1 MDGVYFKEIISL
13 AWFTKNIFYGR
24 PGAYSIHTYPIVA
37 FFFVMALG
45 GLLDDVLNSSLFPS
59 LRIRAHRR
67 LRSPATTTGWGCPCY
82 PWTDPCMDSRVAR
95 SSSPEATNW
104 DFLELWRPCSIRV
117 EWELDALRQGAPWRT
132 DLAFGGPRWQ
142 GRPRAA
148 VCNERGLGGAS
159 VVVTR
164 SVEGCIHRRGGR
176 GKPRFFVG
184 EVGLEVAG

>member
-104 DFLELWRPCSIRV
+104 DFLELWRPCRIRV
-117 EWELDALRQGAPWRT
+117 ERELDPRCPQARGSAEDRPGLRRAPMT
-132 DLAFGGPRWQ
+132 
-142 GRPRAA
+142 RAA
-148 VCNERGLGGAS
+148 
-159 VVVTR
+159 
-164 SVEGCIHRRGGR
+164 EGCCMQWERAWRGFRGRDSIGGGLHPSAGRGG
-176 GKPRFFVG
+176 
-184 EVGLEVAG
+184 